1 MAVCEED
8 GRKKKPERSDIV
20 VLIQEPDVCSVEA
33 DIEMNVAGVFEV
45 AVHGRQLISAVQT
58 EVDEP
63 QAVAAGPGND
73 VIDLLLGFGVVDKCQ
88 RVGVNRCVEVSVL
101 SPVGEFSL
109 NGHLY
114 RFEVR
119 YVEMVVADMTVDLRF
134 AVELFESVVQYV
146 IAYQFLLGLS
156 DVFAFT
162 DVPPGK
168 HKI

>member
-1 MAVCEED
+1 
-8 GRKKKPERSDIV
+8 
-20 VLIQEPDVCSVEA
+20 
-33 DIEMNVAGVFEV
+33 MNVTGVFKV
-45 AVHGRQLISAVQT
+45 AVHGRQLVSAVQT

-63 QAVAAGPGND
+63 QAVAAGPRND
-73 VIDLLLGFGVVDKCQ
+73 VVDLLFALCVVDERQ
-88 RVGVNRCVEVSVL
+88 RVGVDRCVEMSVL

-119 YVEMVVADMTVDLRF
+119 YVEMVVAHMAVDLRF
-134 AVELFESVVQYV
+134 AVEFFETVVQYV

-162 DVPPGK
+162 DVPPRQ
-168 HKI
+168 HKIRPDDLFRGT